1 MQGIGTTSTR
11 AVVFCDVV
19 GSTEIRSR
27 LGDVAADPWFDR
39 LMAAVSNAV
48 FDVDGLVV
56 KSLGDGVM
64 AVFTSASAALHA
76 AVAIQQAADAHEVDS
91 RAEPA
96 HLRVGVSIGDVAE
109 ADGDWSGLPV
119 VEAARLCAAAGSNE
133 IYASDVVRLLAG
145 SRTDQQF
152 ESVGALE
159 LKGLADPVSTV
170 RVLWLPRRA
179 ASASTA
185 LPAALATAVRGPFVG
200 RDHLMSDC
208 FDEWKSGVWRGLLVA
223 GEPGIGK
230 TRFVAELCNRM
241 AQAGASV
248 VAGRCDEDIAAAYR
262 PWTEALEPLVAAMST
277 DELAEFSDAHGVGLA
292 LVVPVLRRR
301 VPDLESVVP
310 MDAQTLQ
317 GVVVD
322 DITAFLTLH
331 AASGPLV
338 VVLDDVHWIDAS
350 SLVLLRRIAAAAP
363 GDVSLIATY
372 RDTDLDRVHPLSAV
386 LADLRRVDGVRRV
399 ALQGLDATEVEEYLT
414 VAAGHALDA
423 DGMRLADAV
432 HEGTAGNPLFVG
444 EVLRHLSES
453 GAIRRA
459 DDRWVGE
466 SGLAL
471 PEGLREVIGRR
482 LTRLGDDVNVV
493 LRVAAVLGRSFD
505 AEIVES
511 VVGHDV
517 LDELELAADAG
528 IIVETGRSFEF
539 RHAVLREVLLA
550 ELSATRL
557 QRMHRDV
564 AEVLDRRWALSLDLH
579 IEELAHHHAE
589 GCTANSAQWC
599 LRAAHSAN
607 DEYQSARAVQWA
619 DRGLELVEL
628 ADTPDLVVQCD
639 LAIAGAFAQIRE
651 NMNSYL
657 PAKFAFDLAAAID
670 DHLRMVKAA
679 LTAGTPTTGAVSSDH
694 LEFLQHALDLL
705 HDDRSGDK
713 LMLELSILQVE
724 RVGPHLAP
732 SVHAERSR
740 QILDQ
745 IDPDDPIANQI
756 AWSVAASMV
765 MMNQH
770 RSAQAVFA
778 RYPTFVGRPMVTSLG
793 LPVERLRGHMQLA
806 LGDREGFAESL
817 VAYEHELGPRLRF
830 FYIAKATLLQSQ
842 AMAALLDGN
851 WARARELVDEID
863 SVGGHD
869 GNVALGCT
877 SQRAWIGRETGRT
890 EQQYQ
895 GSRQLVEMLPDFP
908 VLRALLA
915 GDAAEAGHHDIAAA
929 MLDELAPD
937 EFAAVGR
944 GWLTTLA
951 LGNVAWAAIAV
962 DARPHAP
969 VLRRLLGEYEGTI
982 AVIASGTNAMCS
994 VDRLLGGLA
1003 ALDDDHAEA
1012 DRLFAAALAQEEGVR
1027 SPPLAARSRHWWARA
1042 MIRRGDTEQ
1051 ALPLITAALETA
1063 DRLGMQQL
1071 SADLRALATSIPT
1084 PG

>member
-1 MQGIGTTSTR
+1 MLGLGTTSTR

-27 LGDVAADPWFDR
+27 LGDAAADPWFDQ
-39 LMAAVSNAV
+39 LMAAISNAV

-76 AVAIQQAADAHEVDS
+76 AVGIQQAADAHGVDS

-96 HLRVGVSIGDVAE
+96 LLRVGVSIGDVAE

-170 RVLWLPRRA
+170 RVLWSPRRA

-322 DITAFLTLH
+322 DITAFLALH

-399 ALQGLDATEVEEYLT
+399 ALQGLDATDVEEYLT

-482 LTRLGDDVNVV
+482 LTRLGDDVNIV
-493 LRVAAVLGRSFD
+493 LRVAAGLGRSFD
-505 AEIVES
+505 PDVVEA
-511 VVGHDV
+511 VVGHDI
-517 LDELELAADAG
+517 LDELELAAAAG
-528 IIVETGRSFEF
+528 IIAETARLFEF
-539 RHAVLREVLLA
+539 RHAILREVLLA

-564 AEVLDRRWALSLDLH
+564 AAVLDRRWALSVDQH

-589 GCTANSAQWC
+589 GCTTDAAQWC
-599 LRAAHSAN
+599 LRAAQAAN
-607 DEYQSARAVQWA
+607 DEFQSVRAVQWA
-619 DRGLELVEL
+619 DRGLELIEL
-628 ADTPDLVVQCD
+628 TDTPDLVVQCD
-639 LAIAGAFAQIRE
+639 LAIAKAFAQIRE

-657 PAKFAFDLAAAID
+657 PAKFAFDLAAAIG
-670 DHLRMVKAA
+670 DHERMAKAA
-679 LTAGTPTTGAVSSDH
+679 LTAGVPTTGAVSSDH
-694 LEFLQHALDLL
+694 LAFLQHALELL
-705 HDDRSGDK
+705 RDDRSADK
-713 LMLELSILQVE
+713 LMLELSLLIVE
-724 RVGPHLAP
+724 RVGPHLTPAA
-732 SVHAERSR
+732 HAERSR
-740 QILDQ
+740 QVLDQ
-745 IDPDDPIANQI
+745 IDPDNPVAAQL
-756 AWSVAASMV
+756 AWSVAAGLV

-778 RYPTFVGRPMVTSLG
+778 RYPTGAALPMITSLG
-793 LPVERLRGHMQLA
+793 LPVERLRGHMHLA
-806 LGDREGFAESL
+806 LGDRDGFADSL

-830 FYIAKATLLQSQ
+830 YMAKATLLQSQ
-842 AMAALLDGN
+842 AMDALLDGD
-851 WARARELVDEID
+851 WARARMLVDEIQAIA
-863 SVGGHD
+863 GHD
-869 GNVALGCT
+869 GNFALGCA

-890 EQQYQ
+890 EEQYQ
-895 GSRQLVEMLPDFP
+895 SSRQLVEMLPDFP
-908 VLRALLA
+908 VLRALLV
-915 GDAAEAGHHDIAAA
+915 GDAAEAGHHVIAAA

-962 DARPHAP
+962 DARHHAP
-969 VLRRLLGEYEGTI
+969 VLRRLLSDYEGTI

-1003 ALDDDHAEA
+1003 ALDGDHEEA
-1012 DRLFAAALAQEEGVR
+1012 DRLFAAALDQEEGVP
-1027 SPPLAARSRHWWARA
+1027 SPPLAARTRHWWARA
-1042 MIRRGDTEQ
+1042 MIRRGDTEP
-1051 ALPLITAALETA
+1051 ALPLIAAALETA

-1071 SADLRALATSIPT
+1071 SADLKALDTSVAP

>member
-1 MQGIGTTSTR
+1 MQGMDATSTR

-27 LGDVAADPWFDR
+27 LGDVAADPWFDQ
-39 LMAAVSNAV
+39 LMAAISNAV

-76 AVAIQQAADAHEVDS
+76 AVGIQQAADIHGLDGRV
-91 RAEPA
+91 EPA
-96 HLRVGVSIGDVAE
+96 LLRVGVSIGDVAE

-133 IYASDVVRLLAG
+133 IFASEVVRMLAG

-159 LKGLADPVSTV
+159 LKGLADAVSTV
-170 RVLWLPRRA
+170 RVLWSPRRT
-179 ASASTA
+179 ASESTA

-200 RDHLMSDC
+200 RDQLMSDC
-208 FDEWKSGVWRGLLVA
+208 YDEWKAGAWRGLLVA

-241 AQAGASV
+241 TLAGATV

-262 PWTEALEPLVAAMST
+262 PFTEAVEPLVAAMSG
-277 DELAEFSDAHGVGLA
+277 DELAEFSDGHGVGLA
-292 LVVPVLRRR
+292 LVVPAVRRR
-301 VPDLESVVP
+301 VPGLESVMP
-310 MDAQTLQ
+310 MDSDTLQ
-317 GVVVD
+317 AVVVD
-322 DITAFLTLH
+322 DIVALLTLH
-331 AASGPLV
+331 ATDGSLV

-350 SLVLLRRIAAAAP
+350 SLVLLRQIVAAAP
-363 GDVSLIATY
+363 AAVSLIATY

-386 LADLRRVDGVRRV
+386 LADLRRVDDMRRV
-399 ALQGLDATEVEEYLT
+399 ALHGLDAAGVEEYLT
-414 VAAGHALDA
+414 VAAGHALDT
-423 DGMRLADAV
+423 DGVALADAV

-482 LTRLGDDVNVV
+482 LTRLGDDVGVV

-505 AEIVES
+505 PDVVEA

-517 LDELELAADAG
+517 LDELELAAAAG
-528 IIVETGRSFEF
+528 IIAETARRFEF
-539 RHAVLREVLLA
+539 RHAVLREVLLT

-564 AEVLDRRWALSLDLH
+564 AAVLDRRWALSLDQH
-579 IEELAHHHAE
+579 TEELAHHHAE
-589 GCTANSAQWC
+589 GATTDAAQWC
-599 LRAAHSAN
+599 LRAAQAAN
-607 DEYQSARAVQWA
+607 DEFQSERAIRWA
-619 DRGLELVEL
+619 DRGLELIEL
-628 ADTPDLVVQCD
+628 ADVPDLVVQCD
-639 LAIAGAFAQIRE
+639 LAIVKAFAQIRE
-651 NMNSYL
+651 DSQSFL
-657 PAKFAFDLAAAID
+657 PAKSAFELAAAIG
-670 DHLRMVKAA
+670 DHPRMAKAA
-679 LTAGTPTTGAVSSDH
+679 FMVGVPTTGALSSDH
-694 LEFLQHALDLL
+694 LEFLQHALELL
-705 HDDRSGDK
+705 RDDRSADK
-713 LMLELSILQVE
+713 LILESTLLTIEL
-724 RVGPHLAP
+724 VGPHLTSAA
-732 SVHAERSR
+732 HAERSG

-745 IDPDDPIANQI
+745 LDPDDPYSTPIAFN
-756 AWSVAASMV
+756 VASGMV
-765 MMNQH
+765 LMSQH
-770 RSAQAVFA
+770 RSAQAVYAQYPRRAAFTPTLA
-778 RYPTFVGRPMVTSLG
+778 IGLPGERYIAHMHLG
-793 LPVERLRGHMQLA
+793 LGNRQ
-806 LGDREGFAESL
+806 GFEDGI
-817 VAYEHELGPRLRF
+817 VAYEHMLGPRLRL
-830 FYIAKATLLQSQ
+830 YMPKAMLLQSQ
-842 AMAALLDGN
+842 AMSAILDGD
-851 WARARELVDEID
+851 WERARALVDEIQAIA
-863 SVGGHD
+863 GHD
-869 GNVALGCT
+869 GNVALGCS
-877 SQRAWIGRETGRT
+877 SQRTWIARETGRT
-890 EQQYQ
+890 QEQFQS
-895 GSRQLVEMLPDFP
+895 SRQLLEMLPDFP
-908 VLRALLA
+908 VLKALLV
-915 GDAAEAGHHDIAAA
+915 GDAAEAGHHDMAAA

-962 DARPHAP
+962 DARHHAA
-969 VLRRLLGEYEGTI
+969 VLRRLLSDYEGTI
-982 AVIASGTNAMCS
+982 AVIASGTHAMCS

-1003 ALDDDHAEA
+1003 ALDGDHGEA

-1027 SPPLAARSRHWWARA
+1027 SPPLAARTRHWWARA
-1042 MIRRGDTEQ
+1042 MIRRGDTAQ
-1051 ALPLITAALETA
+1051 ALPLIADALETA

-1071 SADLRALATSIPT
+1071 SADLKALATSVAP